1 MGGEIMSREYAH
13 LSDEELLLL
22 ADGELSSHRAARVN
36 VHLTACWD
44 CRARLRQFEE
54 TIADFVDLHHATLD
68 TRIPSAAGPQAL
80 LTARMAEAY
89 TSHRDHAWTEPWRRA
104 FAKESLG
111 YTAAAVLIVLASVL
125 AFNRVAS
132 RPTSSKR
139 AFRAAGPIPDRLLT
153 PGVSRPVSTSE
164 VCTET
169 YSDNAEVVPASV
181 KQRVFEEYGMPQSKN
196 YELDYL
202 ISPQLGGTDDVRN
215 LWPEPASASV
225 WIARD
230 KDALENRLQQLVC
243 QNKIDL
249 STAQRDL
256 ATDWISAYKK
266 YFHTDRPI
274 EPL

>member
-1 MGGEIMSREYAH
+1 MMSREYTH
-13 LSDEELLLL
+13 LSDEELVLL
-22 ADGELSSHRAARVN
+22 ADGELSLRHAARVN
-36 VHLTACWD
+36 AHLAACWD

-54 TIADFVDLHHATLD
+54 TIVDFVDLHHRTLD
-68 TRIPSAAGPQAL
+68 SRISPAAGPRAWL
-80 LTARMAEAY
+80 SARLAEASAVPRKY
-89 TSHRDHAWTEPWRRA
+89 SWAEAWRRA
-104 FAKESLG
+104 FAEENLG
-111 YTAAAVLIVLASVL
+111 YAAAAVLIVLASTIAL
-125 AFNRVAS
+125 DHLAS
-132 RPTSSKR
+132 RPSSALQPVPNR
-139 AFRAAGPIPDRLLT
+139 QLT
-153 PGVSRPVSTSE
+153 PGAFRPVSTSE

-169 YSDNAEVVPASV
+169 YSDDAEVVPAAV
-181 KQRVFEEYGMPQSKN
+181 KQRVFREYGMAPKSKN

-225 WIARD
+225 WNARD
-230 KDALENRLQQLVC
+230 KDALENRLHQLVC
-243 QNKIDL
+243 QNKIEL

>member
-1 MGGEIMSREYAH
+1 MKDNYTH
-13 LSDEELLLL
+13 LSDEELLRL
-22 ADGELSSHRAARVN
+22 ADGELSSRRAARVN
-36 VHLTACWD
+36 AHLAGCWD
-44 CRARLRQFEE
+44 CRARLRQFEG
-54 TIADFVDLHHATLD
+54 TIANFVDLHHATVD
-68 TRIPSAAGPQAL
+68 SRIPSATGPRAL
-80 LTARMAEAY
+80 LSARLAEA
-89 TSHRDHAWTEPWRRA
+89 SASPRQHSWAEAWRRA
-104 FAKESLG
+104 FARQNLG
-111 YTAAAVLIVLASVL
+111 YAAAAMFIVLASVL
-125 AFNRVAS
+125 AFDHLAS
-132 RPTSSKR
+132 RPGS
-139 AFRAAGPIPDRLLT
+139 AMQPIPDRHLT

-169 YSDNAEVVPASV
+169 YSDDAAVVPAAV
-181 KQRVFEEYGMPQSKN
+181 KQRVFQEYGMAPQSTN

-215 LWPEPASASV
+215 LWPEPAAASA
-225 WIARD
+225 WNARD
-230 KDALENRLQQLVC
+230 KDALENRLHQLVC